1 MFIVQLAAALGIFS
15 ILMGFGAEKAIQYA
29 QSRLPYST
37 AQRVVQ
43 ATNFVGNAANSYYN
57 QYCSSGTCSTTGL
70 KYPRIQDL
78 VSSGYLPSGQG
89 YSGCNCYTTKDGSV
103 IRLNAGSGPSGT
115 FGMTVTPG
123 AMLAS
128 KQAYASMVASR
139 IPGSVL
145 SGNTI
150 SVSQPVPALSNIA
163 SSLSGKYIQND
174 PSTPQ
179 NGGIN
184 ITQGITTQGPINT
197 NGQPIYT
204 GAINPSGN
212 INFGN
217 GVYEAPQL
225 ESVCYQYACVPGQK
239 FVYAAPCNELGCGS
253 WAWYPAG
260 AEEIKNYSS
269 YIGGIFSSGI
279 RIENL
284 PSHGCVYWLTQ
295 AGFAGNT
302 CYDTAYLPG

>member
-70 KYPRIQDL
+70 NYPRVQDL
-78 VSSGYLPSGQG
+78 VSAGYLPSGQG
-89 YSGCNCYTTKDGSV
+89 YSSCNCYKTKDGSV
-103 IRLNAGSGPSGT
+103 IKLNAGSGPSGT
-115 FGMTVTPG
+115 YGMTITPG

-128 KQAYASMVASR
+128 KPAYASMVASR

-150 SVSQPVPALSNIA
+150 SVSQPVPALAN
-163 SSLSGKYIQND
+163 LTGKYIQND

-184 ITQGITTQGPINT
+184 ITQGMTTQGPINT

-225 ESVCYQYACVPGQK
+225 ESVCYQYACVPAQK
-239 FVYAAPCNELGCGS
+239 FVYAAPCSEYGCGS

-260 AEEIKNYSS
+260 AGNGNGGSIYSS
-269 YIGGIFSSGI
+269 GVMIGTIPYQGSCTF
-279 RIENL
+279 
-284 PSHGCVYWLTQ
+284 WLTQ
-295 AGFAGNT
+295 AGLVGT
-302 CYDTAYLPG
+302 PDQCSDTVYLPG

>member
-70 KYPRIQDL
+70 NYPRVQDL
-78 VSSGYLPSGQG
+78 VSAGYLPSGQG
-89 YSGCNCYTTKDGSV
+89 YSSCNCYTTKDGSV
-103 IRLNAGSGPSGT
+103 IKLNAGSGPSGT
-115 FGMTVTPG
+115 YGMTITPG

-128 KQAYASMVASR
+128 KPAYASMVASR

-184 ITQGITTQGPINT
+184 ITQGMTTQGPINT
-197 NGQPIYT
+197 NSLTTGPLYT
-204 GAINPSGN
+204 SGITVPTSYFGA
-212 INFGN
+212 
-217 GVYEAPQL
+217 
-225 ESVCYQYACVPGQK
+225 
-239 FVYAAPCNELGCGS
+239 
-253 WAWYPAG
+253 
-260 AEEIKNYSS
+260 S
-269 YIGGIFSSGI
+269 YIGSYHGIPYVPYNYLVI
-279 RIENL
+279 NA
-284 PSHGCVYWLTQ
+284 Y
-295 AGFAGNT
+295 T
-302 CYDTAYLPG
+302 CMAFYKMIYQGEAAC

>member
-1 MFIVQLAAALGIFS
+1 MLYGLSLIAILVARLWDLGA
-15 ILMGFGAEKAIQYA
+15 GIQYA

-89 YSGCNCYTTKDGSV
+89 YGGCNCYTTKDGSV

-128 KQAYASMVASR
+128 KPAHASMVASR

-145 SGNTI
+145 SGNMI

-163 SSLSGKYIQND
+163 SSLSGKYIHRTGVET
-174 PSTPQ
+174 STAYWLSIRVDWSL
-179 NGGIN
+179 GCH
-184 ITQGITTQGPINT
+184 
-197 NGQPIYT
+197 
-204 GAINPSGN
+204 ALSN
-212 INFGN
+212 INSTI
-217 GVYEAPQL
+217 L
-225 ESVCYQYACVPGQK
+225 RC
-239 FVYAAPCNELGCGS
+239 
-253 WAWYPAG
+253 
-260 AEEIKNYSS
+260 
-269 YIGGIFSSGI
+269 
-279 RIENL
+279 
-284 PSHGCVYWLTQ
+284 
-295 AGFAGNT
+295 
-302 CYDTAYLPG
+302 

>member
-128 KQAYASMVASR
+128 KPAYASMVASR

-145 SGNTI
+145 SGNMI
-150 SVSQPVPALSNIA
+150 SVSQPVPALSN
-163 SSLSGKYIQND
+163 LSGKYIQND

-197 NGQPIYT
+197 NGQPILSYSAGVPNLVQTYCSGWQTLGSQDVPVLSSNGSCGYSGQTVVT
-204 GAINPSGN
+204 GPGMGVMFAKTGLINN
-212 INFGN
+212 CTN
-217 GVYEAPQL
+217 
-225 ESVCYQYACVPGQK
+225 
-239 FVYAAPCNELGCGS
+239 LGCKPTYIYS
-253 WAWYPAG
+253 WIPT
-260 AEEIKNYSS
+260 
-269 YIGGIFSSGI
+269 
-279 RIENL
+279 RL
-284 PSHGCVYWLTQ
+284 
-295 AGFAGNT
+295 
-302 CYDTAYLPG
+302 

>member
-1 MFIVQLAAALGIFS
+1 MFILQLAAALGLFS

-89 YSGCNCYTTKDGSV
+89 YGGCNCYTTKDGSV

-128 KQAYASMVASR
+128 KPAYASMVASR

-145 SGNTI
+145 SGNMI

-197 NGQPIYT
+197 NGQPIYGPGGLAFLNYLYT
-204 GAINPSGN
+204 PPSSSSTSAVN
-212 INFGN
+212 ITTYGGPRSNI
-217 GVYEAPQL
+217 VYWAQ
-225 ESVCYQYACVPGQK
+225 
-239 FVYAAPCNELGCGS
+239 PCTNNGCGPTTWYTQGS
-253 WAWYPAG
+253 VVSTACIYSFGCWDSAWWNSPMGVRDYVSANGRGDPV
-260 AEEIKNYSS
+260 ST
-269 YIGGIFSSGI
+269 
-279 RIENL
+279 L
-284 PSHGCVYWLTQ
+284 Q
-295 AGFAGNT
+295 
-302 CYDTAYLPG
+302 

>member
-70 KYPRIQDL
+70 NYPRVQDL
-78 VSSGYLPSGQG
+78 VSAGYLPSGQG
-89 YSGCNCYTTKDGSV
+89 YSSCNCYTTKDGSV
-103 IRLNAGSGPSGT
+103 IKLNAGSGPSGT
-115 FGMTVTPG
+115 YGMTITPG

-128 KQAYASMVASR
+128 KPAYASMVASR

-150 SVSQPVPALSNIA
+150 SVSQPVPALAN
-163 SSLSGKYIQND
+163 LTGKYIQND

-197 NGQPIYT
+197 PYRIISPSGIQYVYVRPDYT
-204 GAINPSGN
+204 NTFGWYEVGSYLGSGAYATTFYYPNGAIASLP
-212 INFGN
+212 
-217 GVYEAPQL
+217 VM
-225 ESVCYQYACVPGQK
+225 ESYNCYRTEWRTY
-239 FVYAAPCNELGCGS
+239 CG
-253 WAWYPAG
+253 G
-260 AEEIKNYSS
+260 S
-269 YIGGIFSSGI
+269 YTSLLF
-279 RIENL
+279 
-284 PSHGCVYWLTQ
+284 
-295 AGFAGNT
+295 
-302 CYDTAYLPG
+302 

>member
-1 MFIVQLAAALGIFS
+1 MFILQLAAALGLFS

-197 NGQPIYT
+197 NGQPI
-204 GAINPSGN
+204 NN
-212 INFGN
+212 
-217 GVYEAPQL
+217 
-225 ESVCYQYACVPGQK
+225 YAQGLPILVQTKNYGWQVPGTAIPSTNTCTYY
-239 FVYAAPCNELGCGS
+239 VNS
-253 WAWYPAG
+253 AG
-260 AEEIKNYSS
+260 GETESCTEVVV
-269 YIGGIFSSGI
+269 IGAGT
-279 RIENL
+279 
-284 PSHGCVYWLTQ
+284 CVYGTQ
-295 AGFAGNT
+295 TFS
-302 CYDTAYLPG
+302 C

>member
-70 KYPRIQDL
+70 NYPRVQDL
-78 VSSGYLPSGQG
+78 VSAGYLPSGQG
-89 YSGCNCYTTKDGSV
+89 YSSCNCYTTKDGSV
-103 IRLNAGSGPSGT
+103 IKLNAGSGPSGT
-115 FGMTVTPG
+115 YGMTITPG

-128 KQAYASMVASR
+128 KPAYASMVASR

-150 SVSQPVPALSNIA
+150 NVSQPVPALANIG
-163 SSLSGKYIQND
+163 SSLAGKYIQND

-184 ITQGITTQGPINT
+184 ITQGVTTQGPINT
-197 NGQPIYT
+197 NGQPITAGQLNTPYRMISPSGIEYVYVRPGYT
-204 GAINPSGN
+204 NTFGWYEVGSSSDSSFYYPNGAIASFPVMESYYCYRVSYGGPVCKGN
-212 INFGN
+212 
-217 GVYEAPQL
+217 YT
-225 ESVCYQYACVPGQK
+225 SVL
-239 FVYAAPCNELGCGS
+239 F
-253 WAWYPAG
+253 
-260 AEEIKNYSS
+260 
-269 YIGGIFSSGI
+269 
-279 RIENL
+279 
-284 PSHGCVYWLTQ
+284 
-295 AGFAGNT
+295 
-302 CYDTAYLPG
+302 